1 MICVS
6 IQKRN
11 LEEIFAVMEREDVE
25 MAEIRLDLCPL
36 SDQDITELFSL
47 CDKPL
52 VATCRMG
59 GMPGQAGHDGGAGA
73 WSASEAERRLSLAME
88 AGAKYCDLELEA
100 PAPV

>member
-1 MICVS
+1 MVLKNISTFIGYMICVS

-36 SDQDITELFSL
+36 SDQDITDLFSL

-59 GMPGQAGHDGGAGA
+59 EGSTLPQD
-73 WSASEAERRLSLAME
+73 AERRLSLPKE
-88 AGAKYCDLELEA
+88 AGANYCDLE
-100 PAPV
+100 